1 MATVLTPEQIE
12 AVVHALPVQGR
23 IMLRLL
29 LLQYLDVTREEI
41 EYMAA
46 DRPDPRFHAGE
57 KPRTPY
63 ISRETMQ
70 GITDRVAQYRT
81 RIRQKRER
89 TWLQIECR
97 RSQIRVRGPPCAPA
111 STEPASP
118 AGLP

>member
-12 AVVHALPVQGR
+12 AVVHALPMQGR

-57 KPRTPY
+57 KPKTPY
-63 ISRETMQ
+63 ISQETIQ
-70 GITDRVAQYRT
+70 GITDRVAPYRT
-81 RIRQKRER
+81 SIRQKRER
-89 TWLQIECR
+89 TWIQKKCPR
-97 RSQIRVRGPPCAPA
+97 TQSGARGQL
-111 STEPASP
+111 S
-118 AGLP
+118 